1 VEGAPDGRLSAYHT
15 ASGYPPMSIPMSM
28 STGTWI
34 LRSHPLVLR
43 LTRSL
48 LAILHGVNIVDPMA
62 SDLHRRRA
70 PLWEDELRLAEGNQ
84 KAELWDSLP

>member
-1 VEGAPDGRLSAYHT
+1 VEGAADGRLSAYHT
-15 ASGYPPMSIPMSM
+15 ASGYPPMSM

-48 LAILHGVNIVDPMA
+48 LAILHGVNVVDPMA
-62 SDLHRRRA
+62 RDLHRRRA
-70 PLWEDELRLAEGNQ
+70 PLWEDELSLAEGNQ